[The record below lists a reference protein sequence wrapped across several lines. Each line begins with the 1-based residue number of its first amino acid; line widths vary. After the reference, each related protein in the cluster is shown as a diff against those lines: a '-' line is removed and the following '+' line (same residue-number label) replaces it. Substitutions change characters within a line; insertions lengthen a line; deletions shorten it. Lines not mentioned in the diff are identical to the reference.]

1 MTKKQVH
8 MTTSLFE
15 QVTAITEDYLGPAAE
30 RFVSRQITFHLRK
43 DPLDLNA
50 ADIPKLVEWT
60 KVTLGLITEDRQMV
74 DDYAIKINELVR
86 EQ

>member
-43 DPLDLNA
+43 DPL
-50 ADIPKLVEWT
+50 VEWT